1 MFEENTFESILDT
14 MLAGAA
20 AKFPELDTRE
30 GSLIYSALAPAAVE
44 FTKLYLALHT
54 VLEMSFADTASREFL
69 IRRSAE
75 RGIFPLEA
83 THAVIEAVFTP
94 GDVHVPLGV
103 RFRSG
108 AVVYAVSG
116 VSGAGY
122 PLLTAET
129 AGRVGNLSGGNLIPI
144 RAVEGLRTAVVRALV
159 VPGQDIENT
168 ENLRQRY
175 LESYRA
181 QAFGGNI
188 ADYREKALAIPGV
201 GGVRVFPAHR
211 GPGTVG
217 IGILGADF
225 SPPSEV
231 LVAAVQEVL
240 DPLEESGV
248 GRGLAPIGHRVTVT
262 GVEGASIAVETTLT
276 LQNGVN
282 QDTVYAAAYAA
293 VEAYLLMLRSGWD
306 DGGSLTVRV
315 SQVDTRLLDVDGVL
329 DVSGTTLNE
338 QARNLLLGEIQVP
351 ILGTLTLL

>member
-1 MFEENTFESILDT
+1 MFEEKTFESILDT
-14 MLAGAA
+14 MLEGAA
-20 AKFPELDTRE
+20 NQFPELDIRE

-44 FTKLYLALHT
+44 LTKLYLALHT

-94 GDVHVPLGV
+94 DDVQVPPGT
-103 RFRSG
+103 RFRGG
-108 AVVYAVSG
+108 AVVYVISG

-129 AGRVGNLSGGNLIPI
+129 AGRVGNLSGGNLVPV
-144 RAVEGLRTAVVRALV
+144 RTVDGLRTAVVRALV
-159 VPGQDIENT
+159 VPGQDVEST
-168 ENLRQRY
+168 QSLRQRY
-175 LESYRA
+175 LESYRT

-188 ADYREKALAIPGV
+188 ADYREKVLAIPGV

-225 SPPSEV
+225 APPSEM
-231 LVAAVQEVL
+231 LIATVQEVL
-240 DPLEESGV
+240 DPLEEPGS
-248 GRGLAPIGHRVTVT
+248 GRGLAPIGHQVKVMRA
-262 GVEGASIAVETTLT
+262 EGFPIVVATTLT

-282 QDTVYAAAYAA
+282 PDVVYAAVYEA
-293 VEAYLLMLRSGWD
+293 VEAYLLTLRSGWGD
-306 DGGSLTVRV
+306 RELLTVRL
-315 SQVDTRLLDVDGVL
+315 SQVDTRLLDVVGVL
-329 DVSGTTLNE
+329 DVSGTSLNG
-338 QARNLLLGEIQVP
+338 QTGNLLLDEMQVP
-351 ILGTLTLL
+351 ILGALTLL